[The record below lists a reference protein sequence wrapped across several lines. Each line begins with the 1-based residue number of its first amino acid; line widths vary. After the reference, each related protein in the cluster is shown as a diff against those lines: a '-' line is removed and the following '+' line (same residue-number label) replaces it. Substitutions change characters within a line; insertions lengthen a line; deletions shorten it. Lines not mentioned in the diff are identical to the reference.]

1 MFTACELADPAVN
14 MFRADSTATPFNLI
28 LKFYNDDDFFA
39 THCRFQ
45 NDIYAGASLEKLF
58 PSFQDRD
65 IGHTVIFD
73 NFIGSRYVFAFS
85 FPTW

>member
-1 MFTACELADPAVN
+1 
-14 MFRADSTATPFNLI
+14 MFRSDSTATSFNLI
-28 LKFYNDDDFFA
+28 LESYNGDFSA

-45 NDIYAGASLEKLF
+45 NDIYDGASLEKLF
-58 PSFQDRD
+58 LSFQDCD

-73 NFIGSRYVFAFS
+73 NFLGSRYVFAFS